1 MSSEDR
7 AVFFMRLAHL
17 RAAVLSVL
25 AGGSLTV
32 GVLAGLPGTA
42 RASGARL
49 SAASPS
55 PSTSTAAS
63 PSPSASQ

>member
-25 AGGSLTV
+25 AGGSLTI
-32 GVLAGLPGTA
+32 GVVAGLPGTA
-42 RASGARL
+42 RASGAQAQRGL
-49 SAASPS
+49 AEPEHLQ
-55 PSTSTAAS
+55 PE
-63 PSPSASQ
+63 PQ